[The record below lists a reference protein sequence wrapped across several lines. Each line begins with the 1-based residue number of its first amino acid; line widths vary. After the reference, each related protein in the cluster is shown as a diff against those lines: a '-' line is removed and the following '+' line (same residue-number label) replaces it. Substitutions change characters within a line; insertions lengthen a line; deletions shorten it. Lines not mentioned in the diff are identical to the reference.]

1 MRLTYHLKKLTREVA
16 ICRGGSGPRY
26 SLHLF
31 LMHYYL
37 QISMSVRRVVTTA
50 MRMHSAVTLR
60 GISPAIASLAILEMA
75 QNVVWC
81 SQLDFH
87 LLGYWCLLLWC

>member
-1 MRLTYHLKKLTREVA
+1 MWLTYHLKKLTREVA
-16 ICRGGSGPRY
+16 ICQGGSGPRY
-26 SLHLF
+26 LLHLF

-50 MRMHSAVTLR
+50 MMMQTALTLR
-60 GISPAIASLAILEMA
+60 GVSLAIASLAILEMA
-75 QNVVWC
+75 QIVVWY

-87 LLGYWCLLLWC
+87 QLGY

>member
-1 MRLTYHLKKLTREVA
+1 MANLALKRLTREVA
-16 ICRGGSGPRY
+16 ICQGGSGLKY
-26 SLHLF
+26 FLHLF
-31 LMHYYL
+31 LMHYFL
-37 QISMSVRRVVTTA
+37 QILMSVRLVITA
-50 MRMHSAVTLR
+50 VMRMHSALTLR
-60 GISPAIASLAILEMA
+60 EVSPAIASLAILEMA

>member
-1 MRLTYHLKKLTREVA
+1 MPENEANLPFKKLTREVV
-16 ICRGGSGPRY
+16 ICREGSGARY
-26 SLHLF
+26 SFHLF

-50 MRMHSAVTLR
+50 MIMQTALTLR
-60 GISPAIASLAILEMA
+60 GVSLAIASLAILEMA
-75 QNVVWC
+75 QIVVWY

-87 LLGYWCLLLWC
+87 QLGY